1 MSDRRTAR
9 QLAELVLKR
18 EAQYL
23 EKKFTAFEGG
33 DPAAALTKE
42 EWDLL
47 MGIKKLEQE
56 GELID
61 AEKSYLA
68 GQSTEELQDFYA
80 RLSKSLN

>member
-1 MSDRRTAR
+1 MSERRTAR
-9 QLAELVLKR
+9 QLAELILKR
-18 EAQYL
+18 ECQYL
-23 EKKFTAFEGG
+23 EKKYTAFEAG

-47 MGIKKLEQE
+47 MSVKKLEQE

-68 GQSTEELQDFYA
+68 GQSTDELQDFYDK
-80 RLSKSLN
+80 LSRSLN